1 MIVSFSFFTNTLHR
15 FSSFWVAFFVFFT
28 IQSTLAQTIKTVG
41 TGGDYTTLK
50 AAFDAIN
57 AGSITGAIELQIISN
72 TTETATAV
80 LNASGSGSS
89 SYTDVKVYPTSSG
102 LKITINSASATLI
115 SLNGADNVTF
125 DGRVNQLGSQVDLE
139 IINISSSANATVF
152 EFINGATQNIIQYCL
167 VRGRGFGSKT
177 MFFFGTSTNGI
188 GNSNNVI
195 QHNKLTNSGTDYRY
209 DFVVYSLGTSGA
221 VNSNNV
227 IKGNAFY
234 DLIQRSVSSMA
245 LINITAN
252 SSGWEIDG
260 NSFYETA
267 PITWGINTSILNFIR
282 IDNTSGG
289 GFVVKNN
296 YIGGQDL
303 LCSGGKMIL
312 SQASVLSAFEAI
324 SISVGA
330 SNPSVVENN
339 TIQNI
344 QWRTDNIVPSQT
356 GSFVGILVKN
366 GSVTI
371 GSENNKN
378 TIGSTT
384 IAQSIILENNTN
396 ITLNAYGI
404 YVSSPNAVT
413 ISYNSIGGIYTDD
426 GASSSYEAGYSIYGI
441 YKSNTAGLITIH
453 HNSIGSKTVTNS
465 IEAGNNGNLY
475 ITSQYVVGIE
485 SLASGTC
492 PIYNNTIQNLTNQSA
507 VTSINTTN
515 YGITQGIRVRYGTF
529 QIYNNEI
536 SQFKST
542 NNITQSSAAAEL
554 QPLCGI
560 TVINVCASVEI
571 YNNQIFDLT
580 HTTTNFNGKISG
592 VYLIGYSTGNF
603 ICRGNF
609 IHSIISNSPDA
620 NVFGIVHA
628 ALNFKIFNNVISIGN
643 NLNCSVYGFANNLTS
658 SSSEFY
664 FNTIYLSGNPTNGA
678 KNSFCYYGL
687 SSSSIAKIQNNI
699 LVNARSNNGA
709 TGTHYATY
717 FNYTTSTNLTLD
729 NNLYYTSGLGGILS
743 YFNNINVNSLPL
755 VSGKDVNSF
764 NQNPLFTNP
773 GSTLVTDYMISNTN
787 LLGTSI
793 SVVTS
798 DYLGLTR
805 VNNTVGAFEFV
816 NINGGACNFY
826 IGPTNGL
833 WSLPSNWS
841 LNHTPIADENIFIT
855 TNAVQLDQDYSLNST
870 YILKVY
876 NNGGIIVNPNKTL
889 TINGSA
895 DFGNRPVLF
904 KSDATGY
911 GQLGKVSGTITGAT
925 NVQSENYV
933 ATLRAYRLLTSP
945 VTTTTSIRDNW
956 QEGSNNTSLGYAN
969 NQNPNPGFGTHI
981 TGSATGLNGF
991 DATATGNPSLYT
1003 FDNATQVWS
1012 AIANTN
1018 NTVLTAGQPYR
1029 LMVRGDRSI
1038 DLSTNTPNAT
1048 HTVLRATGTL
1058 QVGDLSTTLS
1068 TTANHYNLVANPYQ
1082 APINAYTMF
1091 AAGNGTFQN
1100 INNQF
1105 FYVWDV
1111 NLGSRGA
1118 YSAVSINTSNIN
1130 NPTYSA
1136 TGGSTHTQ
1144 MIAPWEAF
1152 FIKTLNDGPA
1162 SITFK
1167 ESYKNNPLV
1176 PMGRTNNIQESSSL
1190 ILNLKGLQTNGS
1202 YNYIDGIRLDF
1213 GADYSLAIDQ
1223 FDAEKFINLDE
1234 DVAIQKQNQLL
1245 TVERRAIPTAT
1256 ETVPLQVTKYRST
1269 SYVFENQAV
1278 GLDGVQAFLKD
1289 NYTNTLHE
1297 LEGTPYAF
1305 TVNTAIPASIQVNRF
1320 ELVFQ
1325 ATALGNSDFANEIAV
1340 YPNPSKES
1348 TGFYITGIPA
1358 NTKVE
1363 LFSLLGQSLPLQTAL
1378 NGSTLHVQP
1387 MGHVGHGVYVVQVTT
1402 NEGLTQQVKWIVD

>member
-1 MIVSFSFFTNTLHR
+1 MRTYFYSYCINKLHYFSIVVLTSFLFFAGYAVN
-15 FSSFWVAFFVFFT
+15 
-28 IQSTLAQTIKTVG
+28 AQTIKTVG
-41 TGGDYTTLK
+41 ATGDYTTLK

-209 DFVVYSLGTSGA
+209 DFVVYSSGTSGA

-303 LCSGGKMIL
+303 LCSGGKMTL

-492 PIYNNTIQNLTNQSA
+492 TIYNNTIQNLTNQSA

-580 HTTTNFNGKISG
+580 HTTTNFNGNISG

-628 ALNFKIFNNVISIGN
+628 AHNFKIFNNVISIGN

-658 SSSEFY
+658 STSSEFY

-709 TGTHYATY
+709 TGIHYATY

-787 LLGTSI
+787 LFGTSI

-833 WSLPSNWS
+833 WSLASNWS
-841 LNHTPIADENIFIT
+841 LNHIPISNEHVFVSKNIVLLDVDYVLDSTNSLIVSQTGAIT
-855 TNAVQLDQDYSLNST
+855 VKPT
-870 YILKVY
+870 KV
-876 NNGGIIVNPNKTL
+876 L

-895 DFGNRPVLF
+895 DFGNRPIVF
-904 KSDATGY
+904 MSDATGY

-933 ATLRAYRLLTSP
+933 AARRAYRLLTSP
-945 VTTTTSIRDNW
+945 VTTTTSIRANW
-956 QEGSNNTSLGYAN
+956 QENSNNTSLDYAN

-991 DATATGNPSLYT
+991 DATATGNSSLYT
-1003 FDNATQVWS
+1003 FTNATQAWS

-1018 NTVLTAGQPYR
+1018 NTALTVGQPYR

-1038 DLSTNTPNAT
+1038 DLSTNTPDPT
-1048 HTVLRATGTL
+1048 PTVLRATGTL
-1058 QVGDLSTTLS
+1058 QIGNFSTTLS

-1082 APINAYTMF
+1082 SPIYANTMF
-1091 AAGNGTFQN
+1091 GSPSNYTN
-1100 INNQF
+1100 VNNQF
-1105 FYVWDV
+1105 FYVWDPQ
-1111 NLGSRGA
+1111 LGLRGA
-1118 YSAVSINTSNIN
+1118 YTTITIASGA
-1130 NPTYSA
+1130 A
-1136 TGGSTHTQ
+1136 TGGSTHTNK
-1144 MIAPWEAF
+1144 INPWEAF
-1152 FIKTLNDGPA
+1152 FVKTGVDGA
-1162 SITFK
+1162 SSIVFK
-1167 ESYKNNPLV
+1167 EDYKNPPV
-1176 PMGRTNNIQESSSL
+1176 IVMGRSSDTPDTNSSL
-1190 ILNLKGLQTNGS
+1190 TLNLKGLQVNGD
-1202 YNYIDGIRLDF
+1202 YQYVDGIRMDF
-1213 GADYSLAIDQ
+1213 GVDYALEIDS

-1245 TVERRAIPTAT
+1245 TVERRAIPTVT

-1269 SYVFENQAV
+1269 SYIFENQAV

-1289 NYTNTLHE
+1289 NYTNILHE

-1305 TVNTAIPASIQVNRF
+1305 TVNTAIPASFENNRF

-1325 ATALGNSDFANEIAV
+1325 NSALNTSNFEYSIGL
-1340 YPNPSKES
+1340 YPNPSQGA
-1348 TGFYITGIPA
+1348 TGFYLSNMTA
-1358 NTKVE
+1358 DTKVA
-1363 LFSLLGQSLPLQTAL
+1363 LFTLLGQSVPVATVL
-1378 NGSTLHVQP
+1378 NGNTLQVHPKSSLCQ
-1387 MGHVGHGVYVVQVTT
+1387 GVYLVQVTSP
-1402 NEGLTQQVKWIVD
+1402 EGLTKQVKWIVE